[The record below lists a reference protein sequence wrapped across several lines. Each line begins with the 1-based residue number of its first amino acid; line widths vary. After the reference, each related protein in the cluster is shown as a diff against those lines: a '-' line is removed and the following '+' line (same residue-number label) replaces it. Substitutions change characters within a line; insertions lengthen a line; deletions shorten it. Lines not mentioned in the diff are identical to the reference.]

1 MIDLIPNDVCHCSNN
16 KPKLLQVKIINAC
29 NGKCAFCIDKGN
41 YAPMIV
47 NADKMIEAI
56 LSEPDYPTVD
66 ITGGEPFLN
75 FDVLLKVLKAIRP
88 YKEYIIVNTN
98 GSLLSKEKVEQ
109 LNGLVDLL
117 KIALHHYE
125 EKENAKIIG
134 QFVSFENI
142 KQSLASKKFRTTFN
156 MVITEAMG
164 KEREK
169 FIDKIV
175 DLCHYMNVDSVS
187 LNEIRYI
194 GENHGYPEYAPNHIK
209 GYDVFEKLG
218 VIEYKTS
225 EELITKGCVDDFKY
239 REIDFRIKRLCGY
252 KLKPTEQTF
261 KVIYSNG
268 EKFDDWISQDKHNE
282 MEKIKILSR

>member
-1 MIDLIPNDVCHCSNN
+1 
-16 KPKLLQVKIINAC
+16 
-29 NGKCAFCIDKGN
+29 
-41 YAPMIV
+41 
-47 NADKMIEAI
+47 
-56 LSEPDYPTVD
+56 
-66 ITGGEPFLN
+66 
-75 FDVLLKVLKAIRP
+75 
-88 YKEYIIVNTN
+88 
-98 GSLLSKEKVEQ
+98 
-109 LNGLVDLL
+109 
-117 KIALHHYE
+117 
-125 EKENAKIIG
+125 
-134 QFVSFENI
+134 
-142 KQSLASKKFRTTFN
+142 
-156 MVITEAMG
+156 MG

-282 MEKIKILSR
+282 MEKIKILSRWIYE